1 MNEEIE
7 RLSKRLARE
16 RAARKEAERIL
27 EEKSLELFNANLRLQ
42 AAAEQSE
49 LLVVQRTAELSQALQ
64 IAKQANLA
72 KSDFLANMSHEIRTP
87 MNGIIG
93 MTDLALEAQ
102 SQPERQEYLD
112 IVKRSAQSLLAIIND
127 ILDFSK
133 IEAGKIN
140 IEQAPYNLH
149 QTVNDCFQVLRARA
163 DEKDLLIACTFGDAT
178 PPMVMG
184 DSTRLRQ
191 ILINLIGNAIK
202 FTKQGRIDI
211 HIEKQVL
218 PDRQERLKFRV
229 QDTGIGI
236 APNKL
241 DSIFEAF
248 SQADISTTR
257 QYGGTGLGLTI
268 TQRLV
273 HLMGGQLQVN
283 SQLGVGSSFEF
294 DLPYEKAT
302 ELDASQTQP
311 DPVHAVMPS
320 LSVLVVEDH
329 PINQLLASRMLEKW
343 GHKVHL
349 AENGQEALDRLIAHP
364 ETFDLIL
371 MDVQMPIMGGLEATT
386 KIRQMAPFKGLPI
399 VAMTANAMLGDRE
412 MCMEA
417 GMDDYLSKPILAKDL
432 EEILHQ
438 LLARGLLNWPGKR

>member
-1 MNEEIE
+1 
-7 RLSKRLARE
+7 
-16 RAARKEAERIL
+16 
-27 EEKSLELFNANLRLQ
+27 
-42 AAAEQSE
+42 
-49 LLVVQRTAELSQALQ
+49 
-64 IAKQANLA
+64 
-72 KSDFLANMSHEIRTP
+72 